1 MQSPSQLPVPL
12 CLAGV
17 KTVWTTDRSLLPI
30 NQSCGAD
37 CDSPVAVLSK
47 RAAPDARSVY
57 AGDFSAPLLIKWAAS
72 RATPLVSRY
81 SE

>member
-1 MQSPSQLPVPL
+1 
-12 CLAGV
+12 
-17 KTVWTTDRSLLPI
+17 
-30 NQSCGAD
+30 
-37 CDSPVAVLSK
+37 VAVLSK